1 MTGRG
6 TWSTGTFPGNHLLW
20 FQPLLVPYSR
30 IVEQLRRLHHIPDM
44 RLRSGLGISWS
55 WSATTGHQV
64 ALTDKERF
72 WEAQEEKAFVDFT
85 S

>member
-1 MTGRG
+1 
-6 TWSTGTFPGNHLLW
+6 
-20 FQPLLVPYSR
+20 
-30 IVEQLRRLHHIPDM
+30 M